1 MSYMAIRTEM
11 GWAQPGQLGMFW
23 SGRSHL
29 RVCTRLAHSLSEP
42 EELCL
47 PPFSSFASQ
56 DSGVTAGA
64 RLGVTGFLS
73 NTRVV
78 LFKKAVSH
86 VLKTKWGIR
95 CTLSPS

>member
-1 MSYMAIRTEM
+1 MTVQTRKYSVSYMAIRTEM

-23 SGRSHL
+23 SGRYHL
-29 RVCTRLAHSLSEP
+29 RICTRLAHSLSEP

-47 PPFSSFASQ
+47 PTFSSFGFQ

-64 RLGVTGFLS
+64 RLGVTVFLS

-78 LFKKAVSH
+78 LFKKQFP
-86 VLKTKWGIR
+86 TF
-95 CTLSPS
+95 